1 MHIQSIAISL
11 LAIATSASAG
21 VLIDYGYDAAALN
34 DAGVVRSEDNPNS
47 QFGFAQ
53 FQAFNIDFAD
63 EAWQLDSALI
73 GVRAWDIISTG
84 QATLAIY
91 GSNGLQP
98 DLLDKRSADFSFTAS
113 SLFGELVQI
122 DLGGIVL
129 ESGFYYV
136 GIEAAE
142 PTAEL
147 LWLAG
152 DDSAFRT
159 ARRSDGNFFSG
170 SPRALSLSLSGA
182 VVPGPGGLV
191 GILVFGL
198 IGVRRRKL
206 TA

>member
-1 MHIQSIAISL
+1 MRINSIFLILSTCT
-11 LAIATSASAG
+11 ATTSAG

-34 DAGVVRSEDNPNS
+34 DAGVVRSEANTNN
-47 QFGFAQ
+47 QFGFSQ

-73 GVRAWDIISTG
+73 GIRAWDSISTG

-98 DLLDKRSADFSFTAS
+98 DLLDKRSVDFSFSAS

-122 DLGGIVL
+122 NLGGIVL
-129 ESGFYYV
+129 ESGFYYI

-159 ARRSDGNFFSG
+159 ARRSDGNFFTG

-191 GILVFGL
+191 GILMFGL